1 MAIHICLAVEHG
13 IGNVLAI
20 FETLG
25 NFWKFKVGIT
35 VTSALLKLIK
45 TTKQLHF
52 LKMSKR
58 RFSKTNPLAE
68 KNVSDFDNVFKKR
81 IDKEV
86 KDCFCPHCGKKL
98 AQKESLKIHISN
110 FHEKIKHQCV
120 HCKKEFSQRSSL
132 ITHISNIHENRGHR
146 CSNCKIIFTQR
157 SSLSTHFKNVHEGV
171 KYECKLCGALKNS
184 KSILWNHMKSYHES
198 EITKS
203 VDKFEIK
210 DANLELNPIVK
221 LDLISRPVVPRGT
234 APYFG
239 RSVNPISTKGGRLC
253 PPNNTGTPGF
263 SDIPTALRSITRM
276 AEKLI
281 PKQKQFH
288 RTEIDSEIEEHCD
301 ETLLKKE
308 ELKSQVSESD
318 DDDIPDFE
326 TENQIELSVGNKIR
340 CFKKDYEVESKEFN
354 KVFDIKKE
362 VQREPTENSVDNSS
376 EEVANTQSKFK
387 QVSTKMKENQNQI
400 LGDITESIEFLKDI
414 IFEEPN
420 EDVTKIKVEPNQDI
434 KVEQNQDIKF
444 EQNQEIKVEQN
455 QEIEVK
461 QNQEIK
467 GQQNQEFKL
476 EQNQE
481 TSELKSIGSNDQEPV
496 PLKITFFTC
505 ILCLNKYGS
514 PEDVEKH
521 LSIFHKISVE
531 FQEQIFKTGCFT

>member
-203 VDKFEIK
+203 VEKVKIK
-210 DANLELNPIVK
+210 DANVDLNPIVK
-221 LDLISRPVVPRGT
+221 LDLKNV
-234 APYFG
+234 
-239 RSVNPISTKGGRLC
+239 
-253 PPNNTGTPGF
+253 
-263 SDIPTALRSITRM
+263 TRM
-276 AEKLI
+276 AKKL
-281 PKQKQFH
+281 KTRQKKKQFLNKQ
-288 RTEIDSEIEEHCD
+288 IDSEIEELGGK
-301 ETLLKKE
+301 TLLKKE